1 MGYRGGKSL
10 MSKHKKYN
18 YQSHDEVPEIL
29 YGYMDSIVD
38 VEFPVR
44 AIEIEDINKFL
55 NFIDEGPGL
64 PDEEL
69 DIPDPRQMALD
80 I

>member
-1 MGYRGGKSL
+1 MNKP
-10 MSKHKKYN
+10 KQDN
-18 YQSHDEVPEIL
+18 YQSHDEVPDIL
-29 YGYMDSIVD
+29 WSYMDSIVD
-38 VEFPVR
+38 VDYPVR
-44 AIEIEDINKFL
+44 AIEIEDVNKFL

-69 DIPDPRQMALD
+69 DIPDPRQLVLD

>member
-1 MGYRGGKSL
+1 MGDRGGQG
-10 MSKHKKYN
+10 MSNPKKYN
-18 YQSHDEVPEIL
+18 YQSHDEVPDIL
-29 YGYMDSIVD
+29 WSYMDSIVD

-44 AIEIEDINKFL
+44 AIEIEDVNKFL

-69 DIPDPRQMALD
+69 DIPDPRQLVFNL
-80 I
+80 

>member
-1 MGYRGGKSL
+1 MGDRGGES
-10 MSKHKKYN
+10 MSKKYN
-18 YQSHDEVPEIL
+18 YQTHSEVPDIL
-29 YGYMDSIVD
+29 WSYMDSIVD

-44 AIEIEDINKFL
+44 AIEIEDVNKFL

-69 DIPDPRQMALD
+69 DIPDPRQLVFNL
-80 I
+80 